1 MHSRSPLSSSLA
13 RWKSKSKRQSP
24 SANSKC
30 SIASRRNALSSRR
43 FYGLLQLALDGKS
56 FALSP
61 YAQCPRLSHSPHI
74 RMGTH
79 AAAVPIQES
88 AVRGFLYRLG
98 ARGVPRNFAWCQECF
113 VAEANPLQHHVFLD
127 GLAPRSARNPVCP
140 SRPQDQISRHHFF
153 PRRRRTLHRD
163 LVKSPLCRATHL
175 RDLRADRTVDSP
187 SANHA
192 RRWPADWHRTVLG
205 HRCLARNGYGECGV

>member
-1 MHSRSPLSSSLA
+1 MHSRSPLSSSLG

-30 SIASRRNALSSRR
+30 SLASRRNALSSRR
-43 FYGLLQLALDGKS
+43 FYGLLQLALDEKS

-61 YAQCPRLSHSPHI
+61 YTQRAHLSHRPHI
-74 RMGTH
+74 RMGART
-79 AAAVPIQES
+79 AGTPIQQS

-140 SRPQDQISRHHFF
+140 SRPQSKASRDYLFS
-153 PRRRRTLHRD
+153 RRRWTLHRD
-163 LVKSPLCRATHL
+163 LVQSPLCRAAHL
-175 RDLRADRTVDSP
+175 LYFRAPRTLDSP
-187 SANHA
+187 APDH
-192 RRWPADWHRTVLG
+192 PHLQ
-205 HRCLARNGYGECGV
+205 